1 MHRLTFLL
9 VGAAALI
16 GSPVVAATRHNGE
29 AKWPN
34 VERLTNDLYESL
46 AQGRQ
51 PYPNPDRQLY
61 VPERD
66 W

>member
-1 MHRLTFLL
+1 MRRLMFLL

-16 GSPVVAATRHNGE
+16 GSPVVAATRHNGD
-29 AKWPN
+29 AKRPN
-34 VERLTNDLYESL
+34 VEQPNNDLYESL
-46 AQGRQ
+46 AQGHQ